1 MTFISWA
8 LEFTSGIIAVMMYIG
23 FLFGGKLLTWILFFD
38 VSLNFIIIPGSYIIN
53 SKAIKAKVFDEGWRQ
68 ACVSFVRPNRIVPA
82 QNQNLARHAGPHALA
97 SPIRTISV
105 NLRPISLN
113 RGLQNVPESQENQS
127 RQSLNLPNL
136 FSFEMN
142 TLPNAIDS

>member
-23 FLFGGKLLTWILFFD
+23 FLFGGKLLTWILSFD

-68 ACVSFVRPNRIVPA
+68 SCVSFVRPNRIVPA
-82 QNQNLARHAGPHALA
+82 QNQNLARDAGPHALA
-97 SPIRTISV
+97 SPIRTISANV
-105 NLRPISLN
+105 RPISLN
-113 RGLQNVPESQENQS
+113 RRLQNVPESQENQS

-142 TLPNAIDS
+142 TLPNAIDC